1 MKNKLLFCLAL
12 VATLAGCG
20 GGKSSDASATTAPS
34 AAASTDSMAGMNM
47 SGSNMSGSNMS
58 GSMKGKHRSSGSMSG
73 MASAQSSVPPSLNCG
88 AVQPVWVNLKT
99 KVYHEPSDPFYGK
112 TKSGE
117 YLCPSQAKAQGFHAA
132 KH

>member
-12 VATLAGCG
+12 AATLAGCG
-20 GGKSSDASATTAPS
+20 GGKSSDASATIAPS
-34 AAASTDSMAGMNM
+34 AAASSDSMSGMNM
-47 SGSNMSGSNMS
+47 SGSNMSGMS
-58 GSMKGKHRSSGSMSG
+58 GSMKGKHMSSGSMSG
-73 MASAQSSVPPSLNCG
+73 MASAQSTVPPSLNCG